1 MVRQHIPPSKNIRA
15 REINEQIDTPNL
27 TAFFQE
33 LRAAL
38 GSSVLISCATPAG
51 YWFLKGFEIDKI
63 TSSVDYLNM
72 MSYDY
77 HGPWDTNVTDQA
89 PVTNP
94 HTSIQDM
101 TASVLLYMRAGID
114 MSIVNLGSSSQKMV
128 GGGTEGP
135 CSQASGYLTQFE
147 ITDILASGIT
157 PTLDSTSETYW
168 FDNAVRLYPCSLF

>member
-1 MVRQHIPPSKNIRA
+1 
-15 REINEQIDTPNL
+15 DTPNL

-63 TSSVDYLNM
+63 ASSVDYLNM

-114 MSIVNLGSSSQKMV
+114 MSI
-128 GGGTEGP
+128 GTYSCP

-168 FDNAVRLYPCSLF
+168 FDN